1 MILEWVVGWTAPS
14 GVELKQAAVGVIG
27 GAAPSGINVKQAA
40 VGVSGGVAEGVV
52 EGGAAPLGCRVRLAA
67 VGECE
72 RSENL
77 EKVDLTLDQSV
88 LSGTGIQFIVFRCNI
103 QLEYLME

>member
-52 EGGAAPLGCRVRLAA
+52 EGGGSSTR
-67 VGECE
+67 
-72 RSENL
+72 
-77 EKVDLTLDQSV
+77 
-88 LSGTGIQFIVFRCNI
+88 
-103 QLEYLME
+103 M